1 MLSPPTPT
9 FFHGGRESHTIAS
22 SFEESLLLSHS
33 HFPYF
38 MLLALEAGGP
48 LRSLLLLFASPIV
61 RSLEFLGHGTLALR
75 LMIFVSMVGLNV
87 ADIKAVARATLP
99 RFYYENLG
107 ERTYRAFSACGGK
120 RYVVASTP
128 SIMVEPFLREYLG
141 VDLVVATGIRTFRGY
156 CLGLVDSRGV
166 VDGES
171 GLEALRLATDG
182 EMVEVGL
189 GGSGGGAREHQPFM
203 LLCRERYVVP
213 SEDKGPPL
221 QRDHR
226 PKPLIFHD
234 GRLVALPTP
243 SDAMAVFLWAPVG
256 LLLAVVRLLVGRI
269 LPYNMGL
276 MAAALTGMNIR
287 ARFRGTCH
295 HTCEARG
302 TMYVCAHRTLMDP
315 VIVSA
320 TLQRRVTAVTYSL
333 SRVSEALSPIL
344 TVRLTRDRLL
354 DGERMKHT
362 LARGQDL
369 VVCPEGTTCREPY
382 LLRFSPLFAEVAG
395 DVVPV
400 AIDARGSMFYGTT
413 VRGHKGLD
421 SIFFLMNP
429 WPSYTVEFLDRLVDV
444 GGRVERG
451 EVPSCEV
458 ANRVQGE
465 IGRALGFAGM
475 NLTRRDK
482 YRVLAGNDGCA
493 S

>member
-9 FFHGGRESHTIAS
+9 LIFHGGRESHTIAS

-61 RSLEFLGHGTLALR
+61 RSLEFLGHRTLALH
-75 LMIFVSMVGLNV
+75 LMIFMSMVGLNV
-87 ADIKAVARATLP
+87 NDIKAVARATLP

-107 ERTYRAFSACGGK
+107 ERPYRAFSGCGGR

-141 VDLVVATGIRTFRGY
+141 VDVVVATGLRAFRGH

-171 GLEALRLATDG
+171 GIEALRSATDG
-182 EMVEVGL
+182 EMVDVG
-189 GGSGGGAREHQPFM
+189 GPSFVTDRCDIFNGTQ
-203 LLCRERYVVP
+203 ERYVVP

-221 QRDHR
+221 QRDHH

-243 SDAMAVFLWAPVG
+243 SDAIAVFLWAPMG
-256 LLLAVVRLLVGRI
+256 LLLAVARLLVGRI

-295 HTCEARG
+295 RTCEERG

-333 SRVSEALSPIL
+333 SRVSEALSPIS

-354 DGERMKHT
+354 DGVRMKHT

-429 WPSYTVEFLDRLVDV
+429 WPSYRVEFLDRLVDV

-451 EVPSCEV
+451 EASSCEV

-465 IGRALGFAGM
+465 IGRALGFMGT

-482 YRVLAGNDGCA
+482 YRVLAGNDGRA